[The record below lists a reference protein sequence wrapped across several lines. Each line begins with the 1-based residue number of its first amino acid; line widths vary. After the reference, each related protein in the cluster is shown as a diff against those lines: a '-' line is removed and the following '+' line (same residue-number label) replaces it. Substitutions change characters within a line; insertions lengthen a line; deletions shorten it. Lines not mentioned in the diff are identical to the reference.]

1 MRSGLVFIISMAT
14 VFVVFPFLF
23 YFGEFKYGDDFNLA
37 LSVQQMGI
45 MGATE
50 NWLENYG
57 AIYRPV
63 GVFLLFVNYSI
74 VNAFGTECDMASN
87 FLIMTMFAMLHRV
100 LTRCG
105 FSSSIAVY
113 QLC

>member
-1 MRSGLVFIISMAT
+1 MRSGLLFIISMST
-14 VFVVFPFLF
+14 VFVVFPFLL

-45 MGATE
+45 VGATE

-63 GVFLLFVNYSI
+63 GVFLLFVNYCI
-74 VNAFGTECDMASN
+74 VNAFGAGAGYGVQF
-87 FLIMTMFAMLHRV
+87 FLIMTMSCPLRPPEVSRHNLEQANNF
-100 LTRCG
+100 
-105 FSSSIAVY
+105 FF
-113 QLC
+113 